1 MRFDHAT
8 LQGWSRMG
16 WLGQRLGLR
25 AKILLLLA
33 EGLTPKEVSHQ
44 FQVSAPAAL
53 AKLFKW
59 NKTTESIISSVNKNK
74 AGN

>member
-33 EGLTPKEVSHQ
+33 EGLTPKEVCHQ

-59 NKTTESIISSVNKNK
+59 NKTTESIISSENKNK

>member
-1 MRFDHAT
+1 
-8 LQGWSRMG
+8 MG

-59 NKTTESIISSVNKNK
+59 NRTTESIISSVNKNK

>member
-1 MRFDHAT
+1 
-8 LQGWSRMG
+8 MG
-16 WLGQRLGLR
+16 WLAQRLGLR

-59 NKTTESIISSVNKNK
+59 NKTTESIISSVNKAKLGINRS
-74 AGN
+74 

>member
-1 MRFDHAT
+1 MPFDHAT

-25 AKILLLLA
+25 AK
-33 EGLTPKEVSHQ
+33 EVSHQ
-44 FQVSAPAAL
+44 LQVSAPAAL

-59 NKTTESIISSVNKNK
+59 IKMAESIVSPVNKAKLGINRS
-74 AGN
+74 